1 MRVNTTI
8 MRTRIFQ
15 LAVAACLAVALG
27 APVAAQIQ
35 RSIAI
40 GPYVQNVGTNNATI
54 CWATVSGEVTVAP
67 PVGSDTTFREYQTH
81 SVVLRDLKPGTT
93 YTYSVPGDTG
103 DAGRCTFTTVPQG
116 EHPFSFAIIS
126 DTQNRDNPAHRPII
140 ERIMAGKPDLLFNVG
155 DLVSDGR
162 DIGDWEEFFRV
173 EGDLLRSVPLY
184 AVLGNHEHDASLYFQ
199 FFALPGNERYYSF
212 DRGAAHFVVF
222 DSPGLYPPEDNQ
234 SFTSAD
240 RDRFMQRQEQ
250 YWQQQ
255 MQWLKDDL
263 AGRPDAKYIFVFFH
277 YPLYSVKASRVEG
290 SNQLRA
296 RFGSVFQDY
305 HVTAVFGGHDHHY
318 HRAVAGGVHF
328 VEGGVAGG
336 GARPIDA
343 PPHPETVK
351 TASVESFMRVD
362 VGPNQARVRVTDVA
376 GNTVEEFELSP
387 RLQPATAAK

>member
-1 MRVNTTI
+1 MAQSL
-8 MRTRIFQ
+8 TRKSRIA
-15 LAVAACLAVALG
+15 AVVGIILIAGLL
-27 APVAAQIQ
+27 APVWAQGQ
-35 RSIAI
+35 STIAI
-40 GPYVQNVGTNNATI
+40 GPYVQNVGTNNAAI
-54 CWATVSGEVTVAP
+54 CWTTVIGEVTVAP
-67 PVGSDTTFREYQTH
+67 PVNDDTTFREYQMH

-103 DAGRCTFTTVPQG
+103 DAGRCTFTTVPEG
-116 EHPFSFAIIS
+116 EHPFSFAVIS
-126 DTQNRDNPAHRPII
+126 DTQNRGNRAHRPII
-140 ERIMAGKPDLLFNVG
+140 ERIMAGKPDMVFNVG

-184 AVLGNHEHDASLYFQ
+184 AVLGNHDRASALYFQ
-199 FFALPGNERYYSF
+199 LFALPGNERYYSF

-222 DSPGLYPPEDNQ
+222 DSPGLFMPDDNQ
-234 SFTSAD
+234 SVTQAD
-240 RDRFMQRQEQ
+240 QQRFRERWEQ

-290 SNQLRA
+290 SNALRA

-305 HVTAVFGGHDHHY
+305 KVTAVFGGHDHHY
-318 HRAVAGGVHF
+318 HRAIAGGVQF

-362 VGPNQARVRVTDVA
+362 VGPDKARVHVTDVA
-376 GNTVEEFELSP
+376 GNTVEEFELAARP
-387 RLQPATAAK
+387 QPSAPAK